1 MLNTAWAVVREGKIE
16 LLEPANLPEG
26 RKVLVT
32 ILPASDENLFWLNA
46 SQPSL
51 QQIWEHPDEEVYGE
65 LLKE

>member
-1 MLNTAWAVVREGKIE
+1 MLNTAWAIVREGKIE

-32 ILPASDENLFWLNA
+32 ILPESDDNLFWLNA

>member
-1 MLNTAWAVVREGKIE
+1 MLNTAWAIVREGKIE

-32 ILPASDENLFWLNA
+32 ILPESDENLFWLNA